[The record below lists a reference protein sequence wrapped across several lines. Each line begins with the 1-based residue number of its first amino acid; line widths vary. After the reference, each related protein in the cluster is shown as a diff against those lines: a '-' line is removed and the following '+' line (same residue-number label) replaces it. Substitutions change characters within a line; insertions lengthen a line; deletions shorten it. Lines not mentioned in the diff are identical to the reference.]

1 MELLAREKG
10 RREGEVILYRLE
22 DGRYRVYRHIPGV
35 GGQDEVGS
43 EYFATEEE
51 ARRAYEDLV
60 ELLRRM
66 NARPRL

>member
-35 GGQDEVGS
+35 AGQDEVG
-43 EYFATEEE
+43 
-51 ARRAYEDLV
+51 
-60 ELLRRM
+60 M